1 MGGGVSKIVGMSL
14 RPLTSSLHACW
25 CPIVACTFRPYANTG
40 DAASRGTATGASA
53 THSSTSSYIF
63 IIPLKTCTTTNS
75 YLPLLTTTYYLLL
88 LITTTTYYYYL
99 LLLLLTTTYYYLLL
113 LPLLLPLLL
122 LLGVLSDS
130 L

>member
-1 MGGGVSKIVGMSL
+1 
-14 RPLTSSLHACW
+14 
-25 CPIVACTFRPYANTG
+25 VACTFRPYVNTG

-63 IIPLKTCTTTNS
+63 IIPLKTCTTTYS

-99 LLLLLTTTYYYLLL
+99 LLLTTTYYYYHYYYHYFYYS
-113 LPLLLPLLL
+113 
-122 LLGVLSDS
+122 GS
-130 L
+130 